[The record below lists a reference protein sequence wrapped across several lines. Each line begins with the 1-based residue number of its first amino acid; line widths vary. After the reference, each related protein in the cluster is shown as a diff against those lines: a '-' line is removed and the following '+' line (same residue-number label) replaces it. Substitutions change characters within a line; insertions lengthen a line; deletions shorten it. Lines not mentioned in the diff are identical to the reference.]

1 MCCAQVMVVRP
12 NLFTFE
18 RIKEAV
24 QQPAFRSRAD
34 KIGVLGQAGPN
45 MAGALLMHAVENW
58 VLQNTLVCPYVRI
71 YIYIYVICCIDMVWP

>member
-24 QQPAFRSRAD
+24 QQPAFRSLAD

-71 YIYIYVICCIDMVWP
+71 FMLFAV